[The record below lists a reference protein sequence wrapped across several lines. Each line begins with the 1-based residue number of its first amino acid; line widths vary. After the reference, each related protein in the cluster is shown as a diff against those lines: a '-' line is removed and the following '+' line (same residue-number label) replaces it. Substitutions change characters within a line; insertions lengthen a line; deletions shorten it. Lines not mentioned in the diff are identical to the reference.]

1 MEGVHINQSYSNI
14 TLTTIFSNTDL
25 SHRLEYENL
34 SSCRV
39 VVTEDLGDLSSKR
52 SCLSVSMAP
61 KSSTRLVSRPSH
73 SNSHTL
79 GEAAYHPSIHPW
91 IIHPS
96 MFWRVQF
103 SEFSAFF
110 WRVIQ
115 CSEPWDQSMNSW
127 EANSKDTGRSARM
140 RRPNCSSAT
149 STSERRTRFYLGNNL
164 QDVTALRVWSQIMG
178 TAARPWTVGFF
189 N

>member
-14 TLTTIFSNTDL
+14 TLTTIFSNTEL

-91 IIHPS
+91 ISSMQHGGIHPS
-96 MFWRVQF
+96 IHPCFDEFNSLNFLHF
-103 SEFSAFF
+103 SDE
-110 WRVIQ
+110 
-115 CSEPWDQSMNSW
+115 
-127 EANSKDTGRSARM
+127 
-140 RRPNCSSAT
+140 
-149 STSERRTRFYLGNNL
+149 
-164 QDVTALRVWSQIMG
+164 
-178 TAARPWTVGFF
+178 
-189 N
+189 